1 MVDFSPLNHRFVFF
15 VTQIVY
21 TESEMRQPMDQVK
34 IGKFIAECRRKENL
48 TQMQLAEKLNITD
61 RAISKWETGKSMP
74 DSSIMLELC
83 DVLKISVND
92 LLSGEVVTMDNYNK
106 ELENNLIEMVMQ
118 KEEADK
124 RLLRLEIVL
133 GIIAVLP
140 LMAAVVIASIV
151 SMEEWKDGLL
161 VGLSLLPLLIATPFA
176 LKIEQKA
183 GYYECQ
189 KCRHRH
195 IPQYSSVFLAMHIN
209 RTRYMRC
216 PKCGKV
222 SWQKKVL
229 HKE

>member
-1 MVDFSPLNHRFVFF
+1 MN
-15 VTQIVY
+15 
-21 TESEMRQPMDQVK
+21 QVK
-34 IGKFIAECRRKENL
+34 IGKFIAECRKKENL

-61 RAISKWETGKSMP
+61 RAVSKWETGKAMP

-83 DVLKISVND
+83 DALKITVND

-106 ELENNLIEMVMQ
+106 ELENNLLEMVKQ
-118 KEEADK
+118 KEESDK
-124 RLLRLEIVL
+124 RLLKSEIVL

-140 LMAAVVIASIV
+140 LIAAVVIASIV
-151 SMEEWKDGLL
+151 QMEEWKGGLL

-189 KCRHRH
+189 KCGHRH
-195 IPQYSSVFLAMHIN
+195 IPQYSSVFFAMHIN

-216 PKCGKV
+216 PKCGKM

-229 HKE
+229 SKE